1 MNSFQNMNM
10 KNVFLGVHL
19 IRSNSNLAGRNKN
32 HIYCGKNGFVVKYL
46 FKIKTQNIKCSIYLI
61 QKMNIKHALSLI
73 FVIKNKSSVSNN
85 KNYN

>member
-1 MNSFQNMNM
+1 MKKTNLFFRIHIIKNS
-10 KNVFLGVHL
+10 VFLL
-19 IRSNSNLAGRNKN
+19 NNTKN
-32 HIYCGKNGFVVKYL
+32 YNHTEKSRDLVKNL

-61 QKMNIKHALSLI
+61 QKMNIKHALFLI